1 MEIII
6 KGIAFGSVLAMAI
19 GPVFFSLVQTSL
31 QRGFIS
37 GVFMAIGISIS
48 DLAYVIFCYIGI
60 SQFANNDQFKF
71 NVALLGGL
79 ILIIFGLYSFFK
91 KFGGKELVQKKN
103 NKKGVFRAIVKG
115 FLINGINPFVFIFW
129 FGAMSLATVEY
140 GFSGYEVRT
149 FFLIVLVTVLST
161 DILKS
166 YLANRLRDFVKP
178 HVMKTINSIVGVLL
192 IGFGARLIYYAYYSD
207 LSF

>member
-1 MEIII
+1 MEIIV
-6 KGIAFGSVLAMAI
+6 KGVAFGSVLAMAI

-37 GVFMAIGISIS
+37 GIFMAIGISIS
-48 DLAYVIFCYIGI
+48 DLAYVIFSYIGI
-60 SQFANNDQFKF
+60 SQFANDDQFKF
-71 NVALLGGL
+71 NVALLGGI
-79 ILIIFGLYSFFK
+79 ILIIFGFYSFFK
-91 KFGGKELVQKKN
+91 KFSGKELVHPN
-103 NKKGVFRAIVKG
+103 NNRNGVVRAIVKG

-129 FGAMSLATVEY
+129 LGAMSLATVEY

-149 FFLIVLVTVLST
+149 FFLVVLVTVFTS
-161 DILKS
+161 DIIKS

-178 HVMKTINSIVGVLL
+178 HIMKTINSIVGVLL
-192 IGFGARLIYYAYYSD
+192 MGFGARLIYFAYYSD